1 MTDSEGGSGDA
12 SVDDETSSN
21 PSSKA
26 GSGSRFDQF
35 HERLDE
41 RDSKRESS
49 DEDEQDSEEVDGQS
63 TVDPK
68 PTDPDVTT
76 GREAESGDGWV
87 WGSSKG
93 ATGADDA
100 GPSDAVGPSVPTE
113 RKSETASEEA
123 DETEPESDLVSD
135 TAPRTES
142 ETGDGRIWDEGSPD
156 ELGAVT
162 EQASDRPTE
171 PETPDD
177 TPADGDSGD
186 PTDDRAKPTSDDRST
201 GTAEIEP
208 STGQGSTEETSSEA
222 IESDRWSEIE
232 SDLLSGGGHGG
243 TEPAAAEPRSKT
255 STQTAAVEE
264 DTTGWSG
271 EGSVDDPGGVADTHP
286 GGLGTPESGFSD
298 EVGRAVA
305 RDSVLVL
312 GPTGHSV
319 SDVICSKF
327 LTGDEGARDV
337 IFVTFAE
344 SAEDRIDVCHRN
356 DEWAG
361 GEIGVIQAGQGKRN
375 VAASEITGGENVGSI
390 TVKHVSKPGD
400 LSKLGMVITQLL
412 SKFNGTSR
420 RTVLCVHTLSTL
432 HNQVGT
438 KTLFRFLNTLQGR
451 LRSENA
457 VGHYH
462 MNPELHDEIVIET
475 IRPIFDSVI
484 RFSADGTLEVE

>member
-1 MTDSEGGSGDA
+1 MTDSEGGSGNP
-12 SVDDETSSN
+12 SGDDETSSN

-26 GSGSRFDQF
+26 GAGSRFDQF

-49 DEDEQDSEEVDGQS
+49 NEGEQDSEEADGQS
-63 TVDPK
+63 TVDPE

-93 ATGADDA
+93 TTGADDA
-100 GPSDAVGPSVPTE
+100 GPSNAVGPSVPTE
-113 RKSETASEEA
+113 RKSETASEES
-123 DETEPESDLVSD
+123 DETETDPVSD

-142 ETGDGRIWDEGSPD
+142 ETVDGRIWDEGSPD
-156 ELGAVT
+156 EISAVT
-162 EQASDRPTE
+162 EQAFDRPIE

-177 TPADGDSGD
+177 TPPDGDSGD

-208 STGQGSTEETSSEA
+208 STEQESTEDGSSGS

-232 SDLLSGGGHGG
+232 SDLRSGDGHGG

-255 STQTAAVEE
+255 PTQTAAVEE
-264 DTTGWSG
+264 DKPRWSG
-271 EGSVDDPGGVADTHP
+271 EGSVDDPDGVADTHP
-286 GGLGTPESGFSD
+286 GELGTPDSGFSD

-337 IFVTFAE
+337 IFVTFDG
-344 SAEDRIDVCHRN
+344 SAEDRIDICHRN
-356 DEWAG
+356 DEWTG
-361 GEIGVIQAGQGKRN
+361 GEIGVIQAGRSGRN

-420 RTVLCVHTLSTL
+420 RTVLCVHTLSAL

-484 RFSADGTLEVE
+484 RFSADGTLDVE